1 MTQESAPVNDHQ
13 HQHGLPWW
21 VWILIIGCVV
31 LALWYFVPGIRTA
44 VTKPAGYQTEPT
56 VIPVYQPVQNTP
68 IPDPTVVPAPVSNDS
83 APAVSFWGPAGAAP
97 QSLDE
102 AVNTLGLTSN
112 VKPFVTN
119 LYPAPGDTRTIGWI
133 VGTNESAANGTTFT
147 VSLPAGTTVDY
158 DPNVSTLTGKTVVVV
173 DLAKGWQRA
182 LMAENGSITSL
193 KVTVY
198 WTPFGVGEFPYT
210 IVSGTLPK

>member
-1 MTQESAPVNDHQ
+1 MTQESAPVND

-31 LALWYFVPGIRTA
+31 LALWYFFPEIRTT
-44 VTKPAGYQTEPT
+44 VTKAAVPAPT
-56 VIPVYQPVQNTP
+56 TIPVYQPVINPTAVPPVEQP
-68 IPDPTVVPAPVSNDS
+68 VEQPKAPD
-83 APAVSFWGPAGAAP
+83 VSFWGPAGAAP

-102 AVNTLGLTSN
+102 AVNTFGLTSN

-119 LYPAPGDTRTIGWI
+119 LYPAPGDTRTIGWV

-147 VSLPAGTTVDY
+147 ISLPAGTTVDY
-158 DPNVSTLTGKTVVVV
+158 DPNVSTLTGDTVVVV
-173 DLAKGWQRA
+173 DLAPSWRRA
-182 LMAENGSITSL
+182 LMAESGTITSL

-198 WTPFGVGEFPYT
+198 WTPFGVGDLPYT